1 MWPMTFSKRLMSTMM
16 AGCRL
21 TSFWLTPGGSLE
33 SVKEVTLESR
43 RVTRLGEYEPQVAF
57 EAFAL
62 RADNDGLLDE
72 EAFLAAFRAILTDEH
87 IYAMDDSERERIG
100 EVTQKIFDVFDVDNS
115 GQVDFAELASGL
127 SVLCGGSAI
136 LRLKR
141 RFLSM
146 ITTALASSSAMKWRD
161 TCSPC
166 TRSCLR

>member
-1 MWPMTFSKRLMSTMM
+1 M
-16 AGCRL
+16 AY
-21 TSFWLTPGGSLE
+21 TSGGSLE
-33 SVKEVTLESR
+33 SVKEITLEEAR

-87 IYAMDDSERERIG
+87 IYAMDDSERERI
-100 EVTQKIFDVFDVDNS
+100 EVTQKVFDVFDVDNS

-127 SVLCGGSAI
+127 SVLYGGS
-136 LRLKR
+136 RDLKAE
-141 RFLSM
+141 
-146 ITTALASSSAMKWRD
+146 TAFSIYDYDGSGFIERDEMEGD